1 LGDVATILISY
12 IYIVHHYTITV
23 NAANR
28 PVLNLLQ
35 GLMNFSNYVNY
46 VTMADL
52 IMGLIG
58 LGGHG

>member
-1 LGDVATILISY
+1 MISY
-12 IYIVHHYTITV
+12 IYIVHHYAITV

-35 GLMNFSNYVNY
+35 GLMNFSNYVDY
-46 VTMADL
+46 VAMADL

>member
-1 LGDVATILISY
+1 
-12 IYIVHHYTITV
+12 V

-35 GLMNFSNYVNY
+35 GLMNFSNYVDY

-58 LGGHG
+58 LRGHG

>member
-1 LGDVATILISY
+1 
-12 IYIVHHYTITV
+12 
-23 NAANR
+23 
-28 PVLNLLQ
+28 
-35 GLMNFSNYVNY
+35 MNFSNYADY